1 MAAITALSG
10 LKKYFQKKES
20 ANVSNIIFN
29 MHKFTCAMLL
39 CCSALTTGKQYFGSN
54 IHCMTDH
61 FAVNMAVFESWCF
74 MSGTF
79 SIPHYRHNNYSQSH
93 AHAYPGVSTGDHGS
107 GGSHKGVMYHNYYQW
122 VNLLLVLQACVAY
135 IPWAWWKSAEGNRIS
150 KLTASINKDP
160 LTEVPLEDQVNG
172 LGNFF
177 IRHPKWF
184 DSCAL
189 KLLVCQGLCLLFS
202 ICQMYFMDI
211 VLSHQF
217 LHIGNH
223 IQNWEQLNTALDTIF
238 PLVVMCEMSF
248 FGNSGEVQNASGV
261 CNLPINIINEKIYL
275 IIWVWFLVMIIATV
289 LVMLGQLCLLVA
301 PYLRYVLLHKTIK
314 SKPPVHHIKRLI
326 RRCSY
331 GDYILLNFLAKN
343 LDSSQFDALV
353 SKICD
358 SDAMFMSRHNSH
370 EIANLET
377 SYSSPSDNNNYGSG
391 RRLTSKEV

>member
-107 GGSHKGVMYHNYYQW
+107 GGSHKGVIYHNYYQW

-275 IIWVWFLVMIIATV
+275 IIWVWFLVMIVTTV

-358 SDAMFMSRHNSH
+358 SDALFMSRHNSH

>member
-1 MAAITALSG
+1 
-10 LKKYFQKKES
+10 
-20 ANVSNIIFN
+20 
-29 MHKFTCAMLL
+29 MLL

-93 AHAYPGVSTGDHGS
+93 AHAYPGVSTGDVSRCGFNTVKIFMRAFQHGS
-107 GGSHKGVMYHNYYQW
+107 GGSHKGVIYHNYYQW

-238 PLVVMCEMSF
+238 PL
-248 FGNSGEVQNASGV
+248 G
-261 CNLPINIINEKIYL
+261 
-275 IIWVWFLVMIIATV
+275 
-289 LVMLGQLCLLVA
+289 
-301 PYLRYVLLHKTIK
+301 
-314 SKPPVHHIKRLI
+314 
-326 RRCSY
+326 
-331 GDYILLNFLAKN
+331 
-343 LDSSQFDALV
+343 
-353 SKICD
+353 
-358 SDAMFMSRHNSH
+358 
-370 EIANLET
+370 
-377 SYSSPSDNNNYGSG
+377 
-391 RRLTSKEV
+391 

>member
-1 MAAITALSG
+1 
-10 LKKYFQKKES
+10 
-20 ANVSNIIFN
+20 
-29 MHKFTCAMLL
+29 
-39 CCSALTTGKQYFGSN
+39 
-54 IHCMTDH
+54 
-61 FAVNMAVFESWCF
+61 MAVFESWCF

-107 GGSHKGVMYHNYYQW
+107 GGSHKGVIYHNYYQW

-189 KLLVCQGLCLLFS
+189 KLLVWQGLCLLFS

-275 IIWVWFLVMIIATV
+275 IIWVWFLVMIVATV

-358 SDAMFMSRHNSH
+358 SDALFMSRHNSH

>member
-1 MAAITALSG
+1 MAAITALAG

-61 FAVNMAVFESWCF
+61 GAVNMAVFESWCF

-79 SIPHYRHNNYSQSH
+79 SIPHYRHNYSQSH
-93 AHAYPGVSTGDHGS
+93 THAFPGVSTGDHGS
-107 GGSHKGVMYHNYYQW
+107 GGSEKGVIYHNYYQW
-122 VNLLLVLQACVAY
+122 INLLLVLQACIAY
-135 IPWAWWKSAEGNRIS
+135 IPWAWWKSAEGNKIS
-150 KLTASINKDP
+150 KLTASVNKDP
-160 LTEVPLEDQVNG
+160 LTEVPLEDQVHG

-177 IRHPKWF
+177 VNHPKWF

-211 VLSHQF
+211 VLSNQF

-223 IQNWEQLNTALDTIF
+223 IMNWEQLNIALDTIF

-248 FGNSGEVQNASGV
+248 FGNSGEVQNASGI

-289 LVMLGQLCLLVA
+289 LVMLGQLCILMA
-301 PYLRYVLLHKTIK
+301 PYLRYILLQK
-314 SKPPVHHIKRLI
+314 STKAKSPAHHIKRLI
-326 RRCSY
+326 RRSSY
-331 GDYILLNFLAKN
+331 GDYVLLQYLAKN
-343 LDSSQFDALV
+343 LDSSQFDALL
-353 SKICD
+353 STICNAD
-358 SDAMFMSRHNSH
+358 SPFQSRHHST
-370 EIANLET
+370 EIANLES
-377 SYSSPSDNNNYGSG
+377 SYSHPSDNNNYGSG

>member
-107 GGSHKGVMYHNYYQW
+107 GGSHKGVIYHNYYQW

-275 IIWVWFLVMIIATV
+275 IIWVWFLVMIVATV